1 MAMEVFLEQDEIR
14 EAAFE
19 HDPRWLLVQRI
30 QASGGFRRAG
40 QLRKILLYVSK
51 VAILQPGQILR
62 EYDIACDVLERRPNF
77 DPANDNIVRA
87 QFTHLRRKL
96 EHYFSDEG
104 RNEPLLLTIPKGS

>member
-77 DPANDNIVRA
+77 NPQTTTLCVR
-87 QFTHLRRKL
+87 
-96 EHYFSDEG
+96 
-104 RNEPLLLTIPKGS
+104 NLLTCDANLSTTSAMKAEMNLYF